1 MRLLVLS
8 RRRFL
13 HSTRRLREAAAS
25 RGHAAAVVDPVACV
39 PTVSGR
45 GLELFHRGERLG
57 EVDGLVPRVGRVGTA
72 HTLAVAGHLEA
83 MGVPTVN
90 PVRAV
95 ADARDKLR
103 ALQLLAGGGT
113 VVPRTALASPAGG
126 LDAALERV
134 GGVPVVLKLLHGT
147 QGVGVILA
155 ESRPAVEA
163 TLDTLWALDRDVLLQ
178 EFVSESRGRD
188 VRVFI
193 VDGAVVAAMRR
204 WAREGEWRSNV
215 HRGAR
220 VEPVDLEPAYERV
233 ALDAV
238 RILGLGVAGVDLLEG
253 RDVPIVLE
261 VNPSPGFEGLERAT
275 GADVAGRIVEYA
287 ERLADLRPEGGRHD
301 QPRPLR
307 PRLMR

>member
-13 HSTRRLREAAAS
+13 HSTRRLKEAGAS
-25 RGHAAAVVDPVACV
+25 RGHTVAVIDPVACV
-39 PTVSGR
+39 PVVSGR
-45 GLELFHRGERLG
+45 APRVLHRGRPLG
-57 EVDGLVPRVGRVGTA
+57 RVDGLVPRVGRVGTA

-90 PVRAV
+90 PVAAV
-95 ADARDKLR
+95 RDARDKLR
-103 ALQLLAGGGT
+103 ALQLLARGGA
-113 VVPRTALASPAGG
+113 VVPRTVLASPTGG

-134 GGVPVVLKLLHGT
+134 GGLPVVLKLLHGT
-147 QGVGVILA
+147 QGVGVILG
-155 ESRPAVEA
+155 ESRSAVEA

-178 EFVSESRGRD
+178 QFVAESRGRD
-188 VRVFI
+188 VRVLV
-193 VDGAVVAAMRR
+193 VDGAPVAAMRR

-220 VEPVDLEPAYERV
+220 VEPVELEPAYERA

-238 RILGLGVAGVDLLEG
+238 RTLGLGVAGVDLLEG
-253 RDVPIVLE
+253 RDGPIVLE

-287 ERLADLRPEGGRHD
+287 ERLAGLRPEGGRED
-301 QPRPLR
+301 QTPPLR
-307 PRLMR
+307 PRLVR